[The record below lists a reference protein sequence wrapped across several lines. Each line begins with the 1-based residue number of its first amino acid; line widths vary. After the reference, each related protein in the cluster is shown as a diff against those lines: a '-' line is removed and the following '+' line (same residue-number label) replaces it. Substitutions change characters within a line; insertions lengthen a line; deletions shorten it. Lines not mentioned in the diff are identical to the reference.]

1 MPRPVPAAPGSRFPS
16 GHAPA
21 LPIGVFRL
29 ANPRLRHPRWA
40 AVPPISPQ
48 KDPCQTPRSGVLTH
62 RATVPR
68 LTCATPTLAHW
79 LGLVGCDPPD
89 VVRTVVRRRQFFV
102 GTLQAV
108 SATTTHSLSASS
120 LRPPHVDK
128 PSTSWFHHGHPPVAP
143 RPPLHWP
150 APDPPDWTAPLFL
163 TNCSANPAG
172 APELPIRH
180 SFFSLSPSLLVIQPQ
195 VAQYRIFLVLS
206 CLPPSRYLLSFAF
219 SSRIHG
225 AGTSL
230 YADSHARQ
238 LTSTSARQ
246 PALKPWALGA
256 QELGSRSCIPR
267 RDVTPDPASPLPP
280 RAQSLHRLRA
290 NPLRDPSSFF

>member
-29 ANPRLRHPRWA
+29 ANPRLRQ
-40 AVPPISPQ
+40 PPVGCCSPNLPS
-48 KDPCQTPRSGVLTH
+48 KGSLPNSPLLSLTH

-102 GTLQAV
+102 GALQAV
-108 SATTTHSLSASS
+108 SATTTHLLSASS

-128 PSTSWFHHGHPPVAP
+128 SSTFWFHHGHPSVAP

-163 TNCSANPAG
+163 
-172 APELPIRH
+172 PIRH
-180 SFFSLSPSLLVIQPQ
+180 SFFSLSLPLPSSSFNRHFFGPVLSSTISGRAISLVIRLFKPHPRRRDKP
-195 VAQYRIFLVLS
+195 VR
-206 CLPPSRYLLSFAF
+206 
-219 SSRIHG
+219 
-225 AGTSL
+225 
-230 YADSHARQ
+230 
-238 LTSTSARQ
+238 RQ
-246 PALKPWALGA
+246 PCPP
-256 QELGSRSCIPR
+256 I
-267 RDVTPDPASPLPP
+267 DVDQRTTA
-280 RAQSLHRLRA
+280 RLH
-290 NPLRDPSSFF
+290 